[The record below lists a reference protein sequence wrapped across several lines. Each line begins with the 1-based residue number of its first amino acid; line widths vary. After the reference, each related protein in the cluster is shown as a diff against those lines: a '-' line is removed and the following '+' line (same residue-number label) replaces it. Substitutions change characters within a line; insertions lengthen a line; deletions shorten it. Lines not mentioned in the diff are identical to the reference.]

1 MLILCIKKSKKKIH
15 FLFFLIKGKSTFAD
29 YSQTEVEN
37 FI

>member
-29 YSQTEVEN
+29 YSQTEAEN